1 MDFFPLKL
9 LCFLLIKA
17 NCLYCLESV
26 MTEFK
31 SFTIYQLMIIII
43 MICVILML
51 QIIRIVDH
59 LSNLSSFLLWGDCYI
74 VIVVRFGGNSDN
86 VSCGIVVLQ
95 VVTEGLS
102 TQQSPESDRHG
113 YMWPDRI
120 NFGWAQKFVGFTQK
134 NHMGLNQVLVLTAE
148 K

>member
-1 MDFFPLKL
+1 
-9 LCFLLIKA
+9 
-17 NCLYCLESV
+17 

-74 VIVVRFGGNSDN
+74 IIVVRFGGNSDN
-86 VSCGIVVLQ
+86 VLCGIVVL
-95 VVTEGLS
+95 
-102 TQQSPESDRHG
+102 
-113 YMWPDRI
+113 
-120 NFGWAQKFVGFTQK
+120 
-134 NHMGLNQVLVLTAE
+134 
-148 K
+148 